1 VVSMESQNH
10 PLIEAENLG
19 KVYFRKDSA
28 PVKALEGFDF
38 EVFQGE
44 FLAIIGRSG
53 SGKTTLL
60 NLLGALDLP
69 TSGEIRFEGRVLS
82 GLSNRDLAIFRREKV
97 GFIFQTFNLLPSFTV
112 FENVESALFHS
123 GMSKDRLRGKVAASL
138 DVLGLTEMSD
148 RFPLELSVGQQQK
161 VAIARAI
168 VKDPVLVLADEP
180 TGEMDPVTGRE
191 ILEQLIDL
199 NRKLKV
205 TLIVASHRPL
215 MHSDVDRVLFIKD
228 GRITSQKEAG
238 Y

>member
-1 VVSMESQNH
+1 MESQNH

-123 GMSKDRLRGKVAASL
+123 GMSKDRLRGKVAALL
-138 DVLGLTEMSD
+138 DVLGLTEMSG

>member
-1 VVSMESQNH
+1 VINMENQNQ
-10 PLIEAENLG
+10 PLIEAKNLG

-28 PVKALEGFDF
+28 PVKALEGLSF
-38 EVFQGE
+38 EVFRGE
-44 FLAIIGRSG
+44 FLAVIGRSG

-60 NLLGALDLP
+60 NLLGALDRP
-69 TSGEIRFEGRVLS
+69 TSGEIRFEGKFLS
-82 GLSNRDLAIFRREKV
+82 EFSNRDLAIFRRVKV
-97 GFIFQTFNLLPSFTV
+97 GFVFQTFNLLPSFTV

-168 VKDPVLVLADEP
+168 VKEPVLVLADEP
-180 TGEMDPVTGRE
+180 TGEMDPVTGKE

-199 NRKLKV
+199 NRKAKI

-215 MHSDVDRVLFIKD
+215 THSDIDRVLFIKE

>member
-10 PLIEAENLG
+10 PLIEAKDLG

-28 PVKALEGFDF
+28 PIKALEGLSF
-38 EVFQGE
+38 EVFRGE
-44 FLAIIGRSG
+44 FLAVIGRSG

-60 NLLGALDLP
+60 NLLGALDRP

-82 GLSNRDLAIFRREKV
+82 EFSNRDLAILRRVKV
-97 GFIFQTFNLLPSFTV
+97 GFIFQTFNLLPGLTV

-168 VKDPVLVLADEP
+168 VKDPALLLADEP

-215 MHSDVDRVLFIKD
+215 MHSDVDRVLFIRD